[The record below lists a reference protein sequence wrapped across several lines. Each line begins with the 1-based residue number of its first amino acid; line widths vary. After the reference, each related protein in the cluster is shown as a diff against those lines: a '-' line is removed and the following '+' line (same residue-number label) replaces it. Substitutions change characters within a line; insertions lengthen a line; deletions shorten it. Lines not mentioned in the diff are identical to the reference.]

1 MKRRAFIGLVGG
13 AAAWPLAVRAQTP
26 GRIYRVGFLTGRPRQ
41 EPGFVA
47 LLDEFRQVGL
57 TEGQNL
63 TVLGDDI
70 SVADNGAAAA
80 ATALVESFPDAIVV
94 FGLARAKAVQMAT
107 KTIPIVT
114 MTEDMVAD
122 GLASSLAHPGGN
134 ITGISLISLDLD
146 GKRGDLL
153 LEAVPRLS
161 HIAVLAD
168 PTVDT
173 PSHLQVLK
181 DSAKTR
187 GVELSVFSAKTK
199 EEIVSALD
207 AAKSSGARAIN
218 VLATQ
223 LFFLNGRLVIER
235 ANELRLPAVYQWPE
249 MAEQGGLFGY
259 GPRITGQFRVLG
271 RQLIKVLQ
279 GTRPGDVPIEQPSK
293 FELVINLRTANQI
306 GLDIPASFVLR
317 ADKVIE

>member
-122 GLASSLAHPGGN
+122 GLASSLAHPGGFFTALTFFHFTFHRFAN
-134 ITGISLISLDLD
+134 GPRTFRCWRGIS
-146 GKRGDLL
+146 
-153 LEAVPRLS
+153 
-161 HIAVLAD
+161 
-168 PTVDT
+168 
-173 PSHLQVLK
+173 
-181 DSAKTR
+181 
-187 GVELSVFSAKTK
+187 
-199 EEIVSALD
+199 
-207 AAKSSGARAIN
+207 
-218 VLATQ
+218 
-223 LFFLNGRLVIER
+223 
-235 ANELRLPAVYQWPE
+235 
-249 MAEQGGLFGY
+249 
-259 GPRITGQFRVLG
+259 
-271 RQLIKVLQ
+271 
-279 GTRPGDVPIEQPSK
+279 
-293 FELVINLRTANQI
+293 
-306 GLDIPASFVLR
+306 PASIPG
-317 ADKVIE
+317 A